1 MRSLLHT
8 ASPVVA
14 NDSALTLAE
23 WEALPV
29 HTRVAQRTADI
40 LVLLGVIREQLHTE
54 EGSPLLW
61 LEEPL
66 DRMTAEADRVL
77 RRLAM

>member
-1 MRSLLHT
+1 MRTLLHT
-8 ASPVVA
+8 APPDSA
-14 NDSALTLAE
+14 NDPALTLAE

-29 HTRVAQRTADI
+29 HARVAQRTADI
-40 LVLLGVIREQLHTE
+40 LVLLGFIREQLHTE

-61 LEEPL
+61 MEEAL